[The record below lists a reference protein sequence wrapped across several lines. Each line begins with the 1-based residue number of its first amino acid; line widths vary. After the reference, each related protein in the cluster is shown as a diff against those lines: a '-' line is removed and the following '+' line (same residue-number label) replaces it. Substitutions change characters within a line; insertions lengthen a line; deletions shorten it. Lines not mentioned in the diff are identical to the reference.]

1 MRKVQLGLFGTLAF
15 VLVAGCTGG
24 RTQTLGK
31 ISGKVTYKGQPVKAG
46 NVVFHSDSEGNFSGP
61 LLIDGTYEVADVPP
75 GAMTVTIE
83 NEFLNPDKKAPA
95 YPGRGMPG
103 GQGGKAEK
111 MDNQRMAAE
120 KANMTPGGF
129 GPMSREDMLARYVK
143 LPAKYTDPK
152 TSDLKI
158 TITAGRQ
165 SKDFELAD

>member
-24 RTQTLGK
+24 RTQSFGK

-46 NVVFHSDSEGNFSGP
+46 NVVFHSDSQGNFSGP

-75 GAMTVTIE
+75 GAMTVTVE
-83 NEFLNPDKKAPA
+83 NEFLNPDKKTPN
-95 YPGRGMPG
+95 YPGRMPG

-111 MDNQRMAAE
+111 MDLERMKGE

-129 GPMSREDMLARYVK
+129 GPMSKEEMAARYVK
-143 LPAKYTDPK
+143 IPAKYTDPK
-152 TSDLKI
+152 GTPLTV
-158 TITAGRQ
+158 TISAGRQ
-165 SKDFELAD
+165 SHDFELTD